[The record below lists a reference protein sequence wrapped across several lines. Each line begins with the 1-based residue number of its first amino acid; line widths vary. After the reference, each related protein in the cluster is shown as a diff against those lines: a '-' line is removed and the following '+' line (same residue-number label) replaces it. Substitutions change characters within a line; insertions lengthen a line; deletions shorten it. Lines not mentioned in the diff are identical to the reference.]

1 MKDNFC
7 ITNEYSI
14 IRKGSFTIETAC
26 VMPLILLV
34 LMGLIYL
41 SFFVHNRAWL
51 TAAAYESAVSGS
63 MEGIKKNGEIYDTAR
78 MRSEELGSIG
88 FFGAENLG
96 TQTNV
101 GKEVQVTYDLDT
113 ISSYG
118 NLSWHLRTE
127 RKSVVINPVKHIR
140 ILRAAQAV
148 LREMGEWNSMRTEY
162 KRDMNHNYLIVY
174 GENEINTD
182 SYQVRMLAGNVI
194 PSLLKCRI
202 QGMDGRFL
210 IYFDI
215 TSKQAV
221 NVLYEEKKMGVE
233 DLRLIFGGFVKA
245 MEDAAEYLINP
256 GQFIMSPEYIYTDIE
271 KRQIYFC
278 MMPGYEKDIKEQFQ
292 LLTEYILPKIDHQDQ
307 DAVILGYGVYKRAME
322 DSFHLEHIKEELYK
336 TQSSDVNGEKKEK
349 INAKKTE
356 QEMEFA
362 EEETFPEDNE
372 NRNEFV
378 REGEDSKEPGR
389 LNPVGVIVPAA
400 VLICGLA
407 AAILK
412 GYLPHVEMETILGVI
427 VIAIAGIMLGLRIIK
442 TKKVLHLPEQAYASG
457 ETVRHIEKI
466 RNMPSWNKTEKKT
479 SGKRSG
485 WKEAEGKVSEQK
497 WEDRLYENLSQ
508 TVERNQQT
516 NQSQPVNGQKM
527 SDCGQKTSESSRIHM
542 DYGET
547 VVLSAGTVS
556 GPASLVSKEPG
567 ELATIYLNEDLTV
580 IGKLETACD
589 AVISLPTVSRI
600 HAKIR
605 KKEENYFLS
614 DMNSRNGTSVNG
626 RLLRPDEEYQLE
638 PEDEVDFAQA
648 RYIFLE

>member
-1 MKDNFC
+1 
-7 ITNEYSI
+7 
-14 IRKGSFTIETAC
+14 
-26 VMPLILLV
+26 
-34 LMGLIYL
+34 
-41 SFFVHNRAWL
+41 
-51 TAAAYESAVSGS
+51 
-63 MEGIKKNGEIYDTAR
+63 
-78 MRSEELGSIG
+78 
-88 FFGAENLG
+88 
-96 TQTNV
+96 
-101 GKEVQVTYDLDT
+101 
-113 ISSYG
+113 
-118 NLSWHLRTE
+118 
-127 RKSVVINPVKHIR
+127 
-140 ILRAAQAV
+140 
-148 LREMGEWNSMRTEY
+148 MRTEY

-202 QGMDGRFL
+202 QGMDGRFF

-233 DLRLIFGGFVKA
+233 DLRLIFGGFVKV

-271 KRQIYFC
+271 TRQIYFC

-442 TKKVLHLPEQAYASG
+442 TKKVLHLPEQTYASG

-527 SDCGQKTSESSRIHM
+527 SDCGQKTSKSSRIHM